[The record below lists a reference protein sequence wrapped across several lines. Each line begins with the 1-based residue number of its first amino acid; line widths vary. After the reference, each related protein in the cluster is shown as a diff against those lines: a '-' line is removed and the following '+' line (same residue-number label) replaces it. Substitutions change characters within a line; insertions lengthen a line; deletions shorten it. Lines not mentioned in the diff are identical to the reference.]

1 MSAPVDELSAYFPLT
16 FPIPQP
22 TSHPD
27 LITTKDLQREEDLL
41 RNPTS
46 FRAWWSAIHST
57 RENFHA
63 LHKLSPDSN
72 IPEPVVAILGPL
84 ASPLARLTLQRLTYL
99 FEAALLQFPNS
110 FKLWKAYLNMRMSF
124 VLGKLVVKKK
134 SGGKKKFPEMKDA
147 LEEAEEELEQWETA
161 LDPILGWEEWKSLI
175 ATFERALMW
184 LPKVNGTEG
193 FVSFSYYLTFFSYP
207 ASSDMAPVFFYFL
220 SSKMPFPSLIYACE
234 AYF

>member
-1 MSAPVDELSAYFPLT
+1 MRRSDKPSWKVSNKLSALLCLCVLLSVNANMSVAQKRPIDELSTHFPLT

-57 RENFHA
+57 RENFYV
-63 LHKLSPDSN
+63 LHKLKADSD
-72 IPEPVVAILGPL
+72 IPEHVVAILGPL
-84 ASPLARLTLQRLTYL
+84 GSPLARLTLQRLTYL

-124 VLGKLVVKKK
+124 VLGKLIVKKK

-147 LEEAEEELEQWETA
+147 LEEGEEELEQWETS
-161 LDPILGWEEWKSLI
+161 LDPIVGWEEWKSLI

-184 LPKVNGTEG
+184 LPKV
-193 FVSFSYYLTFFSYP
+193 SR
-207 ASSDMAPVFFYFL
+207 M
-220 SSKMPFPSLIYACE
+220 
-234 AYF
+234 